1 MKFSQFLKEESY
13 KEFFAKKL
21 KKYGVNSPSELSDA
35 DKKKFYDEVDA
46 EWEDEDEELEEAIKI
61 GDTISYIDRKGKKS
75 SGTIAKKSSNSP
87 KGYFLDDGTFVSKQS
102 VIGESEELDEASRNL
117 GYMQGRGSSKYSSKD
132 YDGEW
137 NGKSIHMNHP
147 RWDSEGSKKRAD
159 QYNVKLIPSDID
171 GKSVE
176 VIGNKNNV
184 KKYAISQGWNKSD
197 LENDY
202 LLESI
207 ELEEKMKDKPY
218 EKQIGMGDSRSEK
231 ELRDQISGLSDD
243 TLKKW
248 ASKPAGMLGS
258 KAAKLQDKLVAA
270 EMKKRGLKEAVE
282 LEQTFKRGDEVIIKY
297 RDSGT
302 GKVLKTN
309 KDGTIKVKWRQTQ
322 IATDIHPSKLTNLD
336 A

>member
-46 EWEDEDEELEEAIKI
+46 EWEGEDE
-61 GDTISYIDRKGKKS
+61 
-75 SGTIAKKSSNSP
+75 
-87 KGYFLDDGTFVSKQS
+87 
-102 VIGESEELDEASRNL
+102 
-117 GYMQGRGSSKYSSKD
+117 
-132 YDGEW
+132 
-137 NGKSIHMNHP
+137 
-147 RWDSEGSKKRAD
+147 
-159 QYNVKLIPSDID
+159 
-171 GKSVE
+171 
-176 VIGNKNNV
+176 
-184 KKYAISQGWNKSD
+184 
-197 LENDY
+197 
-202 LLESI
+202 

-231 ELRDQISGLSDD
+231 ELRDQINGLSDD

-258 KAAKLQDKLVAA
+258 KVRKLQDKLVAA

-282 LEQTFKRGDEVIIKY
+282 REQTFKRGDEVIIKY

-322 IATDIHPSKLTNLD
+322 ISTNVHPSKLTNLD
-336 A
+336 APLKPFKKKLVELEEGWKINKNTYFMGKDVGPVHTHHSGYSIAKIGGKWTISNPDDEKSGEFTSLAKAKSEVADLTESVELDEAVKYKTRPDGKHNVRATVCYIKPMTGKRECEDIYFASKMEALGFKDNVKGFPKGAEVEAIKEM